1 MRDLLATP
9 MFSLLKA
16 TMEAHGEAIKAA
28 EMIHLT
34 APATVEGVL
43 AIGQLEAA
51 FLDVGVRYRR
61 RLFTPRHHL
70 PRDAPA
76 AWSVEATGLTVVV
89 DVEEATWSV
98 DDMASTEH
106 IHLVPLTTT
115 VEMGAKHR
123 TFSGAVD
130 PVLQAAALAALVA
143 PGGRRVR
150 KLRPFVSLGL
160 WSRSALETN
169 MDPIHT
175 TVLNHLKEEG
185 TLRVVP
191 LPEVPSP
198 ATGMM
203 PGLSERQLRRLA
215 KVWPTMDVD
224 QRSMAISE
232 LLLPCLT
239 ESELSTPRLE
249 ELTWHRMLVGDE
261 HMDLASQLH
270 LVKQAWPEE
279 ADASRL
285 YASKL
290 LDRWLGT
297 GRFSAEG
304 QATD

>member
-9 MFSLLKA
+9 MFVSSRAML
-16 TMEAHGEAIKAA
+16 EAHGLAIKSA
-28 EMIHLT
+28 EMVHLT
-34 APATVEGVL
+34 APATPEGVL

-51 FLDVGVRYRR
+51 LLDVGVRYRR

-70 PRDAPA
+70 PRDAPP
-76 AWSVEATGLTVVV
+76 AWSVETNGLTVVL

-98 DDMASTEH
+98 DDLASSEH
-106 IHLVPLTTT
+106 LHLVPLMAT

-123 TFSGAVD
+123 AFSGAID
-130 PVLQAAALAALVA
+130 PVLQAAALAAFIA
-143 PGGRRVR
+143 PNGRRVR
-150 KLRPFVSLGL
+150 KLRPFITLGL
-160 WSRSALETN
+160 WSRSSLETN

-198 ATGMM
+198 AAGMM
-203 PGLSERQLRRLA
+203 SGLSERQLKRLA

-239 ESELSTPRLE
+239 HPELSTPRLE
-249 ELTWHRMLVGDE
+249 ELTWHRMLVGDDR
-261 HMDLASQLH
+261 HDLASQLYM
-270 LVKQAWPEE
+270 VKQAWPEA
-279 ADASRL
+279 ADTGRLFAST
-285 YASKL
+285 L
-290 LDRWLGT
+290 LDQWLGT
-297 GRFSAEG
+297 GRFWAEG